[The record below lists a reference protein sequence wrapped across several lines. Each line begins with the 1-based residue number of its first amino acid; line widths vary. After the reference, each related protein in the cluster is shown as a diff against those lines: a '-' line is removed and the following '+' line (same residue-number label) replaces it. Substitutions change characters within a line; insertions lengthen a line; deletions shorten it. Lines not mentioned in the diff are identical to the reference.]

1 MKRPNVNIL
10 YICVIFAL
18 ITLFS
23 CKGKGGTYRDGV
35 FYPNDEKLA
44 GSKKVTKPDGNE
56 YIMFYNRDGTPQSGE
71 GMHHPTCKK
80 CKQLEKEG
88 YYEHQFILKD
98 GKNIHDPN
106 CSVCK
111 EWNN

>member
-44 GSKKVTKPDGNE
+44 GSKKVTKPDGHE

-71 GMHHPTCKK
+71 GMHHPPVH
-80 CKQLEKEG
+80 LGGKEYIIVLPG
-88 YYEHQFILKD
+88 RNVYMTKWINFFYGLMPPI
-98 GKNIHDPN
+98 
-106 CSVCK
+106 
-111 EWNN
+111 

>member
-35 FYPNDEKLA
+35 FY
-44 GSKKVTKPDGNE
+44 GHE

>member
-35 FYPNDEKLA
+35 FYPNDEKLQVVR
-44 GSKKVTKPDGNE
+44 KLR
-56 YIMFYNRDGTPQSGE
+56 NRMD
-71 GMHHPTCKK
+71 M
-80 CKQLEKEG
+80 
-88 YYEHQFILKD
+88 
-98 GKNIHDPN
+98 NI
-106 CSVCK
+106 
-111 EWNN
+111 

>member
-1 MKRPNVNIL
+1 MKKPNVNIL

-44 GSKKVTKPDGNE
+44 GSKKVTKPDGHE
-56 YIMFYNRDGTPQSGE
+56 Y
-71 GMHHPTCKK
+71 
-80 CKQLEKEG
+80 
-88 YYEHQFILKD
+88 
-98 GKNIHDPN
+98 
-106 CSVCK
+106 
-111 EWNN
+111 

>member
-1 MKRPNVNIL
+1 MMRNWQVVRKLR
-10 YICVIFAL
+10 
-18 ITLFS
+18 
-23 CKGKGGTYRDGV
+23 KDGH
-35 FYPNDEKLA
+35 
-44 GSKKVTKPDGNE
+44 E

>member
-44 GSKKVTKPDGNE
+44 GSKKVTKPDGHE

-71 GMHHPTCKK
+71 GMHHTAKVIIFHLIYKYLSCIG
-80 CKQLEKEG
+80 E
-88 YYEHQFILKD
+88 
-98 GKNIHDPN
+98 
-106 CSVCK
+106 
-111 EWNN
+111 

>member
-44 GSKKVTKPDGNE
+44 GSKKPGLSTMTAVSLPRNH
-56 YIMFYNRDGTPQSGE
+56 YMS
-71 GMHHPTCKK
+71 
-80 CKQLEKEG
+80 
-88 YYEHQFILKD
+88 
-98 GKNIHDPN
+98 
-106 CSVCK
+106 
-111 EWNN
+111 

>member
-44 GSKKVTKPDGNE
+44 GSKKVTKPDGHE
-56 YIMFYNRDGTPQSGE
+56 YIMFYNR
-71 GMHHPTCKK
+71 
-80 CKQLEKEG
+80 
-88 YYEHQFILKD
+88 LKD

>member
-1 MKRPNVNIL
+1 
-10 YICVIFAL
+10 
-18 ITLFS
+18 
-23 CKGKGGTYRDGV
+23 
-35 FYPNDEKLA
+35 
-44 GSKKVTKPDGNE
+44 
-56 YIMFYNRDGTPQSGE
+56 MFYNRDGTPQSGE
-71 GMHHPTCKK
+71 GMHHPTCNK

-88 YYEHQFILKD
+88 DYEHQFILKD

>member
-44 GSKKVTKPDGNE
+44 GSKKVTKPDGHE

-80 CKQLEKEG
+80 CKQLEKTERIFMTLIAL
-88 YYEHQFILKD
+88 YV
-98 GKNIHDPN
+98 KNGTTN
-106 CSVCK
+106 T
-111 EWNN
+111 ETTLR

>member
-44 GSKKVTKPDGNE
+44 GSKKVTKPDGHE
-56 YIMFYNRDGTPQSGE
+56 YIMFYNRDGTPQSG
-71 GMHHPTCKK
+71 
-80 CKQLEKEG
+80 EG

>member
-1 MKRPNVNIL
+1 MLREYRIADI
-10 YICVIFAL
+10 YIR
-18 ITLFS
+18 
-23 CKGKGGTYRDGV
+23 YRNAV
-35 FYPNDEKLA
+35 FFVEKFLSLVLPIRHFFH
-44 GSKKVTKPDGNE
+44 GHE

>member
-44 GSKKVTKPDGNE
+44 GSKKVTKPDGHE
-56 YIMFYNRDGTPQSGE
+56 YIMFTIEMG
-71 GMHHPTCKK
+71 HHKA
-80 CKQLEKEG
+80 EKECI
-88 YYEHQFILKD
+88 IL
-98 GKNIHDPN
+98 PVR
-106 CSVCK
+106 SV
-111 EWNN
+111 NN

>member
-44 GSKKVTKPDGNE
+44 GS
-56 YIMFYNRDGTPQSGE
+56 
-71 GMHHPTCKK
+71 PTCKK

>member
-35 FYPNDEKLA
+35 FYPMMRNWQVVRKLR
-44 GSKKVTKPDGNE
+44 
-56 YIMFYNRDGTPQSGE
+56 NRMD
-71 GMHHPTCKK
+71 M
-80 CKQLEKEG
+80 
-88 YYEHQFILKD
+88 
-98 GKNIHDPN
+98 NI
-106 CSVCK
+106 
-111 EWNN
+111 

>member
-23 CKGKGGTYRDGV
+23 CKGKGGTY
-35 FYPNDEKLA
+35 
-44 GSKKVTKPDGNE
+44 
-56 YIMFYNRDGTPQSGE
+56 RDGTPQSGE